1 MRTYRDGTG
10 GRGRVLLALVACV
23 ASPLV
28 AQQRHYLAE
37 LGAAGSY
44 QSFDSLAL
52 LKSAPGFL
60 LRGGLWLPMNFSVEA
75 EATFATPK
83 AKADD
88 IGTSYRAL
96 FLSLL
101 YNIPVGRSNWF
112 YLKAGGG
119 SNSYAG
125 NRYDKC
131 PERGGLEPVAN
142 TACGKAGVLAGGAGF
157 RLGLTPIL
165 LARGE
170 AVISGYKSNPPP
182 ACDTCSTS
190 SKTLTNFGLN
200 VGLSVMLGSKP
211 IPDSDNDGIL
221 DNKDRC
227 PDTPAGAQVD
237 GQGCSGDSDTDGV
250 PDGVDRCAGTP
261 LGATVDAKGC
271 TRDSDEDN
279 IPDGIDRCP
288 DTPAGVLVDPN
299 GCAKDSDGDAIPD
312 GLDRCSETPRGA
324 TVDALGCPG
333 DEDGDGVLDGL
344 DRCPRTTPGATV
356 NASGCAAGQSP
367 ARNAPAGQPTPTGQA
382 NPPAQANPSGAPVA
396 PVPPPG
402 GIRSPQPVPKPAVK
416 DSVNLK
422 PGAGAAAATGAA
434 AAAGKPSATRI
445 VAGVIPGVVFDE
457 GSARLRPESYVSL
470 DSIADIMVADTTIRV
485 EIGAHTDNSTPAA
498 TAQHLTNLQA
508 DAVRTYLVT
517 KGVKFQQVV
526 PQGYGSTVPL
536 TPDTSPRG
544 RAANRRVEIR
554 PVTGT
559 GP

>member
-10 GRGRVLLALVACV
+10 GRELALLALVVCV

-28 AQQRHYLAE
+28 AQERRYLAE
-37 LGAAGSY
+37 IGAAGTY
-44 QSFDSLAL
+44 QSFDGLAQ

-60 LRGGLWLPMNFSVEA
+60 LRGGIWLPLNFSVEA

-101 YNIPVGRSNWF
+101 YNIPVGRSNWL

-125 NRYDKC
+125 NRYDEC
-131 PERGGLEPVAN
+131 PPPGGDVSGAN
-142 TACGKAGVLAGGAGF
+142 TACGRSGVLAGGAGV
-157 RLGLTPIL
+157 RLGLTPTL

-170 AVISGYKSNPPP
+170 AVLSGYKSSPD
-182 ACDTCSTS
+182 CDSCSTQ
-190 SKTLTNFGLN
+190 TLSNFGLN
-200 VGLSVMLGSKP
+200 IGLSYMLGSKP

-221 DNKDRC
+221 DNHDRC
-227 PDTPAGAQVD
+227 PDTPTGAQVD
-237 GQGCSGDSDTDGV
+237 GRGCSGDSDTDGV

-261 LGATVDAKGC
+261 PGATVDAKGC
-271 TRDSDEDN
+271 TRDSDGDN

-288 DTPAGVLVDPN
+288 DTAAGVLVDPA

-356 NASGCAAGQSP
+356 NPSGCAAGQAP
-367 ARNAPAGQPTPTGQA
+367 ARNAPTGQPTPTGQA
-382 NPPAQANPSGAPVA
+382 NPTGQPNPSGAPVV

-416 DSVNLK
+416 DSVSLK
-422 PGAGAAAATGAA
+422 PGAARASPA
-434 AAAGKPSATRI
+434 R
-445 VAGVIPGVVFDE
+445 PG
-457 GSARLRPESYVSL
+457 SW
-470 DSIADIMVADTTIRV
+470 
-485 EIGAHTDNSTPAA
+485 PA
-498 TAQHLTNLQA
+498 
-508 DAVRTYLVT
+508 
-517 KGVKFQQVV
+517 
-526 PQGYGSTVPL
+526 
-536 TPDTSPRG
+536 
-544 RAANRRVEIR
+544 
-554 PVTGT
+554 
-559 GP
+559 

>member
-10 GRGRVLLALVACV
+10 GRGLALLALVVCV

-28 AQQRHYLAE
+28 AQQRRYLVE
-37 LGAAGSY
+37 LGAAGTY
-44 QSFDSLAL
+44 QSFDSDADLSGGIGGL
-52 LKSAPGFL
+52 G
-60 LRGGLWLPMNFSVEA
+60 RIGLWLPLNFSVEA
-75 EATFATPK
+75 EGAFSSPS
-83 AKADD
+83 AKATDEGVD
-88 IGTSYRAL
+88 VRTLDLA
-96 FLSLL
+96 LL
-101 YNIPVGRSNWF
+101 YNIPVGNTNWF

-119 SNSYAG
+119 TTRYNSSLE
-125 NRYDKC
+125 DC
-131 PERGGLEPVAN
+131 PATSSPVICGTPNALLGGL
-142 TACGKAGVLAGGAGF
+142 GF
-157 RLGLTPIL
+157 RAGLSPTL

-170 AVISGYKSNPPP
+170 ALIIRNSGRNLSDNKVSF
-182 ACDTCSTS
+182 
-190 SKTLTNFGLN
+190 TNFGLN
-200 VGLSVMLGSKP
+200 IGLSYMLGSKP

-237 GQGCSGDSDTDGV
+237 GRGCSGDSDTDGV
-250 PDGVDRCAGTP
+250 PDGVDRCSGTP
-261 LGATVDAKGC
+261 PGATVDAKGC
-271 TRDSDEDN
+271 TRDSDGDN

-288 DTPAGVLVDPN
+288 DTPAGVLVDPA
-299 GCAKDSDGDAIPD
+299 GCPKDSDGDAIPD

-344 DRCPRTTPGATV
+344 DRCPRTTPGASV
-356 NASGCAAGQSP
+356 NPSGCAAGQAP
-367 ARNAPAGQPTPTGQA
+367 ARNAPTGQPS
-382 NPPAQANPSGAPVA
+382 PSGAPVV

-416 DSVNLK
+416 DSVSLK
-422 PGAGAAAATGAA
+422 PGAA
-434 AAAGKPSATRI
+434 AAAAPGAAAAAAKPSATRI
-445 VAGVIPGVVFDE
+445 VAGVIPGVAFDQ

-470 DSIADIMVADTTIRV
+470 DSIADILQADSTIRV
-485 EIGAHTDNSTPAA
+485 EIGAHTDTGTPAA
-498 TAQHLTNLQA
+498 SAQHLTNLQA
-508 DAVRTYLVT
+508 EAVRTYLVT

-526 PQGYGSTVPL
+526 AQGYGSSVPL

-554 PVTGT
+554 PVAAA